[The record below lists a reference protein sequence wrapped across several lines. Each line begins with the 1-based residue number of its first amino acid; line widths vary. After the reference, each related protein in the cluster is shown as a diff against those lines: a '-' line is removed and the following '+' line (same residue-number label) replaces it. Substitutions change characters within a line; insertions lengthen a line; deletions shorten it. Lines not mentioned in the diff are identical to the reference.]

1 MENGVNNKA
10 PTPNKWITLNV
21 GGTNFTTTKA
31 TLQKDAK
38 SFLARLASCSDDI
51 TELNKLGSDRD
62 QNGAYLID
70 RSPILFEHVL
80 NYLRTN
86 KLIYETQQQLQA
98 ILLEAEFYN
107 LQVSPLAESKW
118 ANWFIRK

>member
-1 MENGVNNKA
+1 MYK
-10 PTPNKWITLNV
+10 I
-21 GGTNFTTTKA
+21 
-31 TLQKDAK
+31 Q
-38 SFLARLASCSDDI
+38 
-51 TELNKLGSDRD
+51 LNKLGSDRD

>member
-1 MENGVNNKA
+1 MIIHFDK
-10 PTPNKWITLNV
+10 LN
-21 GGTNFTTTKA
+21 
-31 TLQKDAK
+31 
-38 SFLARLASCSDDI
+38 
-51 TELNKLGSDRD
+51 ELGSDRD
-62 QNGAYLID
+62 SNGAYLID

-107 LQVSPLAESKW
+107 LQVIIFLFDFDIS
-118 ANWFIRK
+118 NRIDR

>member
-1 MENGVNNKA
+1 MQRVSWRDWPVALTISLRYSSNKHL
-10 PTPNKWITLNV
+10 IV
-21 GGTNFTTTKA
+21 HVV
-31 TLQKDAK
+31 
-38 SFLARLASCSDDI
+38 
-51 TELNKLGSDRD
+51 TETFKLNKLGSDRD

-107 LQVSPLAESKW
+107 LQVEVD
-118 ANWFIRK
+118 